1 MKKFRHG
8 TVLPAHNI
16 SDRLPDADK
25 RVRGACGCF
34 RHTRRKDFSCTGQGL
49 EPIMA
54 ARGKIHEAQTASHS
68 VRAFLQYRAARQGR
82 RLRKQKPLDQDH
94 ELCAACPSLGEG
106 GCVSPFGDEEK
117 VGRWDT
123 RVMQGLGIA
132 YGEVKTAGELR
143 RLIDSKRPL
152 TFCKERCPWRS
163 ICAVF
168 DQ

>member
-1 MKKFRHG
+1 MKLRPHHILCVRFFNIEPPGRGGDFENKSRLIRIMMSSAEG
-8 TVLPAHNI
+8 PAI
-16 SDRLPDADK
+16 EIT
-25 RVRGACGCF
+25 RGV
-34 RHTRRKDFSCTGQGL
+34 D
-49 EPIMA
+49 
-54 ARGKIHEAQTASHS
+54 
-68 VRAFLQYRAARQGR
+68 
-82 RLRKQKPLDQDH
+82 